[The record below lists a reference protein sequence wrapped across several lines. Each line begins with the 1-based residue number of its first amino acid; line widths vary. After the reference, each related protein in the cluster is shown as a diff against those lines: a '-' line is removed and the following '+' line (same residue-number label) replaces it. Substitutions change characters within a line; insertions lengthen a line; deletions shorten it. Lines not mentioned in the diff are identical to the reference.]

1 MTPSDAAII
10 EMTAT
15 EVLMNI
21 IGGVCLLLWGVSM
34 VSTGLNRAFGASL
47 RRVIS
52 HSTSNR
58 FKAFGVGVCVATLL
72 QSSTAASLI
81 VSSFAAR
88 NIVTISGALAVM
100 LGADVGT
107 TLAAQLLSH
116 DLGWL
121 LPVLLIGG
129 YVINKA
135 MDESQY
141 KHVGRS
147 LIGLALVLMSLSMIK
162 GVAGPLGQSEA
173 VKVLVEP
180 LASQRFLAILLA
192 ALLTWL
198 VHSSLGM
205 ILIFMSFVA
214 VGTIPLDLGFALVLG
229 ANIGGVIAPVIMTLR
244 DIPAGRRVPLGN
256 LLTRCIGV
264 LICLPLLPE
273 IEPLIAQLDADPA
286 RQLVNFH
293 TAFNL
298 GLAMLFLPFIGP
310 LTRLSERILPDRPR
324 EEDESLPRYLDPTAI
339 STPAAALAC
348 VARETLRVSD
358 IIQGM
363 MRDTLEALRANN
375 MRQVQAI
382 RDQEAVVDSLYESIK
397 TYLARLSNQPL
408 EKRDTRRYM
417 QILTFSTNLEH
428 IGDIIDK
435 SLMELAMKKIRNQD
449 NFSRPGFAEISALH
463 AKVMESMSLAQNI
476 FMTGDVKM
484 ARQLFEEKAVLRS
497 QEMMASESHFKRL
510 REGVAETLATSSL
523 HLDILRDFRRI
534 NSYISLIAYPILEE
548 ARELKPTRLKAAG
561 EKPRRRKRKPRKSG
575 AAAEAAVPV
584 DGAEKDKQNS

>member
-1 MTPSDAAII
+1 MTPAELPDTGMNAS
-10 EMTAT
+10 
-15 EVLMNI
+15 EVLLHI
-21 IGGVCLLLWGVSM
+21 VGGVCLLLWGVSM

-58 FKAFGVGVCVATLL
+58 FKAFGVGVCVAALL

-107 TLAAQLLSH
+107 TLAAQLLSR

-121 LPVLLIGG
+121 LPVLLAAG
-129 YVINKA
+129 YIVNKT
-135 MDESQY
+135 MEESQY

-147 LIGLALVLMSLSMIK
+147 LVGLGLILISLGMIK
-162 GVAGPLGQSEA
+162 TVAGPLGQSEA
-173 VKVLVEP
+173 VHVLLEP
-180 LASQRFLAILLA
+180 LSSQPVLAILLA
-192 ALLTWL
+192 ALLTWI

-214 VGTIPLDLGFALVLG
+214 VGTIPLHLGFALVLG
-229 ANIGGVIAPVIMTLR
+229 ANIGGAIAPVIMTLR

-256 LLTRCIGV
+256 LLIRSLGV
-264 LICLPLLPE
+264 LICLPLLSQV
-273 IEPLIAQLDADPA
+273 EPLIAEFDPDPA

-298 GLAMLFLPFIGP
+298 ALAVIFMPFIGP
-310 LTRLSERILPDRPR
+310 LTRLSEKILPDRPR

-408 EKRDTRRYM
+408 EKRDSRRYM

-449 NFSRPGFAEISALH
+449 NFSRQGFGEISALH
-463 AKVMESMSLAQNI
+463 ARVMDSMALAQNV

-484 ARQLFEEKAVLRS
+484 ARQLFEEKAVLRN

-548 ARELKPTRLKAAG
+548 AKELKPTRLKPQG
-561 EKPRRRKRKPRKSG
+561 EKSKRRPRRRRKPDTAPAAKTSDSEEKS
-575 AAAEAAVPV
+575 
-584 DGAEKDKQNS
+584 

>member
-1 MTPSDAAII
+1 MTPAELPDTGMNAS
-10 EMTAT
+10 
-15 EVLMNI
+15 EVLLHI
-21 IGGVCLLLWGVSM
+21 VGGVCLLLWGVSM

-58 FKAFGVGVCVATLL
+58 FKAFGVGVCVAALL

-107 TLAAQLLSH
+107 TLAAQLLSR

-121 LPVLLIGG
+121 LPVLLAAG
-129 YVINKA
+129 YIVNKT
-135 MDESQY
+135 MEESQY

-147 LIGLALVLMSLSMIK
+147 LVGLGLILISLGMIK
-162 GVAGPLGQSEA
+162 TVAGPLGQSEA
-173 VKVLVEP
+173 VHVLLEP
-180 LASQRFLAILLA
+180 LSSQPVLAILLA
-192 ALLTWL
+192 ALLTWI

-214 VGTIPLDLGFALVLG
+214 VGTIPLHLGFALVLG
-229 ANIGGVIAPVIMTLR
+229 ANIGGAIAPVIMTLR

-256 LLTRCIGV
+256 LLIRSLGV
-264 LICLPLLPE
+264 LICLPLLSQV
-273 IEPLIAQLDADPA
+273 EPLIAEFDPDPA

-298 GLAMLFLPFIGP
+298 ALAVMFMPFIGP
-310 LTRLSERILPDRPR
+310 LTRLSEKILPDRPR
-324 EEDESLPRYLDPTAI
+324 EEDESLPRYLDPKAI

-408 EKRDTRRYM
+408 EKRDSRRYM

-449 NFSRPGFAEISALH
+449 NFSRQGFGEISALH
-463 AKVMESMSLAQNI
+463 ARVMDSMALAQNV

-484 ARQLFEEKAVLRS
+484 ARQLFEEKAVLRN

-548 ARELKPTRLKAAG
+548 AKELKPTRLKPQG
-561 EKPRRRKRKPRKSG
+561 EKSKRRPRRRRKP
-575 AAAEAAVPV
+575 EAAPAAKLP
-584 DGAEKDKQNS
+584 DSEEKS